1 MGRREKATVITDA
14 EMSPDEELRI
24 RTIRYVVMMSI
35 RGLLVITCGILVI
48 VEAPLLWLWLP
59 LGLVGMAVLPW
70 LAVLLAND
78 RLAKDKRSVFVRH
91 RQSARRLP
99 APQHRMIDSE

>member
-1 MGRREKATVITDA
+1 MGRREKATVISDV

-35 RGLLVITCGILVI
+35 RGLLVIVCAILVMAH
-48 VEAPLLWLWLP
+48 APLLWLWLP

-78 RLAKDKRSVFVRH
+78 RIPKDKRSMFVPH
-91 RQSARRLP
+91 RRRAKRLP
-99 APQHRMIDSE
+99 ATEHRMIDPK

>member
-14 EMSPDEELRI
+14 QMSPDEELRI

-35 RGLLVITCGILVI
+35 RALLVIACGVLVI
-48 VEAPLLWLWLP
+48 VKAPLLWLWLP

-78 RLAKDKRSVFVRH
+78 RLAKDKRSLFVRH
-91 RQSARRLP
+91 ERRAQDLP
-99 APQHRMIDSE
+99 APEHRMLDSE

>member
-1 MGRREKATVITDA
+1 MAITDV
-14 EMSPDEELRI
+14 ELSPDEELRI

-35 RGLLVITCGILVI
+35 RALLVIVCAVLVMI
-48 VEAPLLWLWLP
+48 EAPLLWLWLP

-78 RLAKDKRSVFVRH
+78 RLPRGRRGAFTPH
-91 RQSARRLP
+91 RRRAEHLP
-99 APQHRMIDSE
+99 APEHRMIDSE

>member
-1 MGRREKATVITDA
+1 MVISDV

-35 RGLLVITCGILVI
+35 RALLVVVCAILVM
-48 VEAPLLWLWLP
+48 VQAPLLWLWLP

-78 RLAKDKRSVFVRH
+78 RLPQGKRSVFVPH
-91 RQSARRLP
+91 RRRAKHLP
-99 APQHRMIDSE
+99 APEHRMIDPK